1 MKTTTNTNTTPVTT
15 ADTTATTVMDVAGA
29 GAISLLKTFAGLA
42 VGAVATAV
50 TAKVLKT
57 GTSQKAYEE
66 LLKEFTSK

>member
-1 MKTTTNTNTTPVTT
+1 MKTTTTPVSTT
-15 ADTTATTVMDVAGA
+15 SPATSDTTVMDMMGTGAVA
-29 GAISLLKTFAGLA
+29 LHKTFAGLA
-42 VGAVATAV
+42 IGAVATAV

>member
-15 ADTTATTVMDVAGA
+15 NTTATTAMDVAGA